1 MAEDDNYIEDYI
13 SMQGV
18 YDSLASQGG
27 REPPVPARP
36 RVSRSASREP
46 DYDSPKG
53 LISAKAAFALVLFS
67 SLATVAL
74 NPSWL
79 LYSLPLSVFVATFLS
94 LARRGSRREPRRLR
108 LVDD

>member
-13 SMQGV
+13 SMQGL

-27 REPPVPARP
+27 REPVAPPRP
-36 RVSRSASREP
+36 RGRSAAGGEP

-53 LISAKAAFALVLFS
+53 LISAKTAFALVLFS
-67 SLATVAL
+67 SLATAAL

-79 LYSLPLSVFVATFLS
+79 LYSLPLTVFIVSFLS
-94 LARRGSRREPRRLR
+94 LAKRGSRREPRRLR
-108 LVDD
+108 FVDD